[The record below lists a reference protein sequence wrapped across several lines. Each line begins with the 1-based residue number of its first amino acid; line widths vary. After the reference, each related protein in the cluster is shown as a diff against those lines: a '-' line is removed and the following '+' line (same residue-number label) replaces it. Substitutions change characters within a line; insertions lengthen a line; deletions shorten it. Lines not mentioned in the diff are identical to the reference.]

1 LLQLLQLAKSKLQH
15 AKPNDT
21 KPYSHL
27 LQLTPYFSYL
37 NNIYI
42 YTHTHMHTHTHYI
55 YRGCFLLQAATNRC
69 KPYHNFDTDDFWAVQ
84 PCCTLTKLQQL

>member
-1 LLQLLQLAKSKLQH
+1 
-15 AKPNDT
+15 
-21 KPYSHL
+21 
-27 LQLTPYFSYL
+27 
-37 NNIYI
+37 
-42 YTHTHMHTHTHYI
+42 MHTHTHYI